1 MPLSAATWRPK
12 MDEKDKT
19 AVSRLE
25 TVSHIHWCMELRLTS
40 CRITAVLIAL
50 SLWPLAAEAQDKVG
64 ISLSAGVL
72 SARDSAPL
80 GEFQR
85 PLLAVSIQRVFWDHF
100 VVEGEL
106 THWTYLRHLE
116 FGPRNVIGQQGVI
129 GSVTGGEVNNAHS
142 YWNYG
147 LNLLLKSTGRV
158 RVFGGAGLG
167 LSYDNN
173 DYSQQSFGC
182 SPSLAAATCDRF
194 TTHYDRGG
202 FIVRALGGVEVPIT
216 SRVGVVGSLRG
227 EKTNWE
233 DASNWL
239 SATAGVRFAF

>member
-12 MDEKDKT
+12 MDDEDKT

-40 CRITAVLIAL
+40 CRMFVYC
-50 SLWPLAAEAQDKVG
+50 SPFQGGRWPLRHRIRWA
-64 ISLSAGVL
+64 SACPRGHL

-129 GSVTGGEVNNAHS
+129 GA
-142 YWNYG
+142 
-147 LNLLLKSTGRV
+147 
-158 RVFGGAGLG
+158 
-167 LSYDNN
+167 
-173 DYSQQSFGC
+173 
-182 SPSLAAATCDRF
+182 DR
-194 TTHYDRGG
+194 R
-202 FIVRALGGVEVPIT
+202 
-216 SRVGVVGSLRG
+216 
-227 EKTNWE
+227 
-233 DASNWL
+233 
-239 SATAGVRFAF
+239 